1 MIRVVLAD
9 GLEMVRGG
17 LVALLERESDIK
29 VVAAIDTGRDMV
41 QTVLEF
47 SPDVA
52 VIDVE
57 RHESLLAAMA
67 IQEHLPD
74 CRTLLIADSV
84 RLSTVRES
92 VASGL
97 GGLMLKSSSPA
108 HLGGGIR
115 NVYEGRRVFDPDMTL
130 AAWGNGGCPLT
141 DREMDVLRL
150 AAVGD
155 GTEEIALKLSL
166 SPGTVRN
173 YLATVVRKVDAR
185 NRIDAVRI
193 AYVAGWI

>member
-1 MIRVVLAD
+1 MVLAD
-9 GLEMVRGG
+9 GLKMVRDG
-17 LVALLERESDIK
+17 LVALLERESGIK
-29 VVAAIDTGRDMV
+29 VVAAIDTGRDLV

-52 VIDVE
+52 VIDVQK
-57 RHESLLAAMA
+57 HESLLAAVA

-74 CRTLLIADSV
+74 CRTLLLAGSA
-84 RLSTVRES
+84 RLRTVRES

-97 GGLMLKSSSPA
+97 GGLVLKSSSPA
-108 HLGGGIR
+108 HLCAGIKD
-115 NVYEGRRVFDPDMTL
+115 VYEGRRVFDPDMTL

-141 DREMDVLRL
+141 ERELDVLRL
-150 AAVGD
+150 TAGGD